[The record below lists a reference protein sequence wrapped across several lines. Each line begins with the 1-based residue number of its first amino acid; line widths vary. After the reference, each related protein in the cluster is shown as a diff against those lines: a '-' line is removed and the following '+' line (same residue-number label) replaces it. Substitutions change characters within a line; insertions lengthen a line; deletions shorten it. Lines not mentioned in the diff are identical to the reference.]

1 MRSRLPSRWVA
12 LALLPLVALLLSAA
26 YWRTGDLHQTPDTET
41 GLSVIARIVGLS
53 TPTFTPTITPTP
65 TETGTP
71 TLTPTPLSSIAQR
84 DIWARNGC
92 YEGFTAVGKIPAGAS
107 VRFLPSERRF
117 DDFNRECV
125 LVEYQREGAAVIG
138 WVLILDLGAG
148 PPPTLTP
155 SP

>member
-1 MRSRLPSRWVA
+1 M
-12 LALLPLVALLLSAA
+12 
-26 YWRTGDLHQTPDTET
+26 
-41 GLSVIARIVGLS
+41 
-53 TPTFTPTITPTP
+53 P